1 MNVTADRLSNAIGD
15 RYRIERELG
24 AGGMATVYL
33 AADLKHDRKVAIKVL
48 RPELAAV
55 IGAERFLAEIKTT
68 ANLQHPHILPLHDS
82 GEVQGTVFYVMP
94 FVTGESLRDRLQR
107 EKQLPIAEAVRIT
120 TEVASALDYAHR
132 HAVIHR
138 DIKPENIL
146 LHDGQA
152 LVADFGIALA
162 AARSDGSTRMTETGM
177 SLGTPH
183 YMSPEQAMGERDLDA
198 RTDVYA
204 LGCVA
209 YEMLVGEPPFSGPTA
224 QAIVAKVMTA
234 TPEPISN
241 VRKTVPPSVEDAVH
255 TALQKLPADR
265 FATAR
270 EFAEALG
277 GVMTG
282 TRRTSGIV
290 RDGPVSTARWL
301 RDGRSIAALIALA
314 ALGMGTILGGR
325 SGTPA
330 AEMSHKEYL
339 SFPDSLFPISIIG
352 RTFAISPDGHE
363 VVYPTTGKAGLG
375 SVTVLMRKRLNQ
387 LDPIELAG
395 TSDARWPEYS
405 PDGSQLAFVRT
416 VFAQGALQAVSLT
429 GGQPRTLVADS
440 VFIGISWGTD
450 GYIYFSRL
458 GAILRIPAVGGRVD
472 TLTAHQAGS
481 AAQDR
486 WPVAVPD
493 GRGVLFTRQHG
504 TGAQELLALGP
515 GSREP
520 RQVMEG
526 IPVAILPSGVL
537 IFTTDGRQVS
547 AVAFDLDRLEARG
560 NPVLLASD
568 LRNNG
573 LTIADAAFSASGSM
587 LYWSDRGA
595 FRRAYW
601 VDREGVARQIDPSWR
616 TPVAESPAISPD
628 GRRLAISSGNALEVK
643 QLDEGPATQV
653 VRPIG
658 GRNHLRPAWHPD
670 GNSLLFYRSGA
681 KDSVMRVRDDGVG
694 ELSPTVDEPRGVA
707 DAIWS
712 PDGRWIVYRTSV
724 EGPNGSDIYAMQ
736 VGSDDPPIAVAV
748 SASSQV
754 TPAFSPDG
762 KWLAYASSEGG
773 AFEIYLRPFPNVDDR
788 RIQISVR
795 GGRQP
800 RWSRRSGELF
810 YVGAEEMMM
819 AVRIRTTPTLEVGT
833 PVPLFRVTPY
843 FISTAFHSNYDVD
856 ADGQRFAMVGTSGVP
871 QVVRIDN
878 WLADYPE
885 LQR

>member
-1 MNVTADRLSNAIGD
+1 M
-15 RYRIERELG
+15 
-24 AGGMATVYL
+24 
-33 AADLKHDRKVAIKVL
+33 
-48 RPELAAV
+48 
-55 IGAERFLAEIKTT
+55 
-68 ANLQHPHILPLHDS
+68 
-82 GEVQGTVFYVMP
+82 
-94 FVTGESLRDRLQR
+94 
-107 EKQLPIAEAVRIT
+107 
-120 TEVASALDYAHR
+120 EVASALDYAHR
-132 HAVIHR
+132 HGVIHR

-146 LHDGQA
+146 LHDAQA

-224 QAIVAKVMTA
+224 QAIVAKVLTA
-234 TPEPISN
+234 TPEPISS
-241 VRKTVPPSVEDAVH
+241 VRKTVPPAVEDAVH

-265 FATAR
+265 FATAK

-277 GVMTG
+277 GSTAG

-290 RDGPVSTARWL
+290 RDQPASTARWL
-301 RDGRSIAALIALA
+301 RDWRSIAALIAVA
-314 ALGMGTILGGR
+314 ALGTWAILGGR
-325 SGTPA
+325 PGTTA
-330 AEMSHKEYL
+330 DAMSHKEYL
-339 SFPDSLFPISIIG
+339 SFPDSLFPTSSPG
-352 RTFAISPDGHE
+352 RTFAISPTGNE
-363 VVYPTTGKAGLG
+363 FVYLTTGQAGDGTL
-375 SVTVLMRKRLNQ
+375 TVLMRKRVNQ
-387 LDPIELAG
+387 LDPTELPG
-395 TSDARWPEYS
+395 TTDARWPEYS
-405 PDGSQLAFVRT
+405 PDGSQLGFVRT
-416 VFAQGALQAVSLT
+416 VFAQGALQVVSLT

-440 VFIGISWGTD
+440 VFIGISWGD
-450 GYIYFSRL
+450 DDYIYFSRL
-458 GAILRIPAVGGRVD
+458 GLILRIPAEGGRVD
-472 TLTAHQAGS
+472 TLTSHEAGS
-481 AAQDR
+481 ATQDR
-486 WPVAVPD
+486 WPVALPD
-493 GRGVLFTRQHG
+493 GRGVLFARQQG
-504 TGAQELLALGP
+504 TGVQELLALEP

-520 RQVMEG
+520 RPVMEG
-526 IPVAILPSGVL
+526 IPVAVLPSGVL
-537 IFTTDGRQVS
+537 VFTADGRQVS

-560 NPVLLASD
+560 NPVLLATD

-595 FRRAYW
+595 YRRAYW
-601 VDREGVARQIDPSWR
+601 VDRDGVAREIDPSWR

-643 QLDEGPATQV
+643 QLDQGPATQV

-681 KDSVMRVRDDGVG
+681 KDSVMKVRDDGVG
-694 ELSPTVDEPRGVA
+694 ELSSTVDEPRGVA
-707 DAIWS
+707 DATWS

-724 EGPNGSDIYAMQ
+724 EGPNGSDIYAKQ
-736 VGSDDPPIAVAV
+736 LGSDDSPIPVAV
-748 SASSQV
+748 STASQV

-762 KWLAYASSEGG
+762 KWLAYSSSEAGT
-773 AFEIYLRPFPNVDDR
+773 FDIYLRPFPNVEDR
-788 RIQISVR
+788 RIQVSVR

-885 LQR
+885 LRR

>member
-1 MNVTADRLSNAIGD
+1 LTDTLARLSASLAD
-15 RYRIERELG
+15 RYRLERELG
-24 AGGMATVYL
+24 QGGMATVYL
-33 AADLKHDRKVAIKVL
+33 AQDLKHHRQVAIKVL

-55 IGAERFLAEIKTT
+55 IGAERFLAEITTT

-82 GEVQGTVFYVMP
+82 GTVNGTVFYVMP
-94 FVTGESLRDRLQR
+94 FVEGESLRDRLQR
-107 EKQLPIAEAVRIT
+107 EKQLSIAEAVRIA

-132 HAVIHR
+132 HGVIHR

-162 AARSDGSTRMTETGM
+162 AARTDGGTRMTETGM

-234 TPEPISN
+234 TPEPIST
-241 VRKTVPPSVEDAVH
+241 VRKTVPPAVEDAVH

-265 FATAR
+265 FATAK

-277 GVMTG
+277 GMTTG

-290 RDGPVSTARWL
+290 RQQPSSTSHWL
-301 RDGRSIAALIALA
+301 RDWRSIAALAAVVALTAMAMRGRRA
-314 ALGMGTILGGR
+314 APSL
-325 SGTPA
+325 P
-330 AEMSHKEYL
+330 EVSHKEYL
-339 SFPDSLFPISIIG
+339 SFPDSLAPMSAPG
-352 RTFAISPDGHE
+352 RTFAISPDGHN
-363 VVYPTTGKAGLG
+363 VVFPTAGRADDG
-375 SVTVLMRKRLNQ
+375 SLTVLVHKRLNQ
-387 LDPIELAG
+387 LDPTKIPG
-395 TSDARWPEYS
+395 TTDARWPVFS
-405 PDGSQLAFVRT
+405 PDGSQLAYVRT
-416 VFAQGALQAVSLT
+416 VFAQGALQTIPLT

-450 GYIYFSRL
+450 GHIYFSRL
-458 GAILRIPAVGGRVD
+458 GAILRIPVEGGRVD
-472 TLTAHQAGS
+472 TLTAQAAGS
-481 AAQDR
+481 AVNDR
-486 WPVAVPD
+486 WPVAVPG
-493 GRGVLFTRQHG
+493 GRGVLFSRQDG
-504 TGAQELLALGP
+504 SGLLEVLALAP

-520 RQVMEG
+520 RRLMEG
-526 IPVAILPSGVL
+526 IPVAVLPSGVL
-537 IFTTDGRQVS
+537 IFTTDGRQLYG
-547 AVAFDLDRLEARG
+547 VAFDLDRLEARG
-560 NPVLLASD
+560 TPVLVASD

-573 LTIADAAFSASGSM
+573 LVIADAAFSPTGSL
-587 LYWSDRGA
+587 LYWSDGGSS
-595 FRRAYW
+595 RRAYW
-601 VDREGVARQIDPSWR
+601 VDRGGFAREIDPSWR
-616 TPVAESPAISPD
+616 TPVAESPALSPD

-681 KDSVMRVRDDGVG
+681 KDSVLRVRDDGVG

-724 EGPNGSDIYAMQ
+724 EGQNGSDIYARQ
-736 VGSDDPPIAVAV
+736 VRSDDPPMPVV
-748 SASSQV
+748 TSAASDV
-754 TPAFSPDG
+754 TPEFSPDG

-773 AFEIYLRPFPNVDDR
+773 TFEIYLRPFPNVEDR
-788 RIQISVR
+788 RIQVSVR

-819 AVRIRTTPTLEVGT
+819 AVRIRTAPTLEVGT

-843 FISTAFHSNYDVD
+843 FISTAFHKNFDVD
-856 ADGQRFAMVGTSGVP
+856 ANGQRFVMVGTGGLA
-871 QVVRIDN
+871 QVIRIDN

-885 LQR
+885 LRQ